1 MYLLI
6 FQNAKQA
13 QLFHEIMVVSMFLR
27 ITGSV
32 IRGCTDIE
40 KCSILN
46 EVITWKTSGYDQV
59 SALSDWLLTN
69 RLSADIV
76 QEEKPRKKMAKV
88 LLMKHYSTISCACAH
103 SHLSVAHVRRHR
115 CTLTKYFLYARLVI
129 NIPF

>member
-1 MYLLI
+1 
-6 FQNAKQA
+6 
-13 QLFHEIMVVSMFLR
+13 MFLR

-76 QEEKPRKKMAKV
+76 QEEKPRKKNGESAFNE
-88 LLMKHYSTISCACAH
+88 
-103 SHLSVAHVRRHR
+103 
-115 CTLTKYFLYARLVI
+115 TLFDYILCMRS
-129 NIPF
+129 